1 MNDTKRKASKEELKI
16 YKEIEFLNSD
26 IKEFERIMMEQLR
39 KIKLYNSYLC
49 DAYKKILKM
58 KEDA

>member
-16 YKEIEFLNSD
+16 YKEIEFLFSVVNSD
-26 IKEFERIMMEQLR
+26 IKEFERIMME
-39 KIKLYNSYLC
+39 IKLYNSYLC